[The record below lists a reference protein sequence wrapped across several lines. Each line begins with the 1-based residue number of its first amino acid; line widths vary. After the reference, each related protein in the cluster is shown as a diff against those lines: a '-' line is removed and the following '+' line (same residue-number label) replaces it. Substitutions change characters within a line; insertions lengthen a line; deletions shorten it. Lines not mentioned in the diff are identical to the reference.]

1 MKTGRPIDLPVE
13 VVVIVAT
20 VLICMAVVWSRV
32 AS

>member
-1 MKTGRPIDLPVE
+1 MKTGRPIGLPVE

-32 AS
+32 SS